1 MSVVLFKN
9 IMKNEKIDHRRCTY
23 ENDDILIIHQFN
35 EFVSG
40 DQEALMI
47 TVL

>member
-1 MSVVLFKN
+1 MSVVLLKN

-35 EFVSG
+35 EFG